1 MITVIEIAGDG
12 GGQKL
17 KKKKS
22 CRVKWKFNIPSVF
35 RPVRPSFWAYI
46 SVFLSLCFSHIYM
59 HTHTNIAH
67 TYIHPKL
74 LPSLFLPNSHYFNEY
89 SRSVPRVKPYHGV
102 TRFVLLKKRLS
113 SRGWRSE
120 IAGKFFTSG
129 RHESYNSTV
138 QRFNEAHRPRR
149 VGMNRYENEEQC
161 AIAKPEI
168 LAGRRHFVAVIL
180 ANVSFIREM
189 MDASV

>member
-1 MITVIEIAGDG
+1 MVAD
-12 GGQKL
+12 KSL
-17 KKKKS
+17 KKN

-35 RPVRPSFWAYI
+35 RPVRSPSQAYI
-46 SVFLSLCFSHIYM
+46 SVFFSLCLAHM
-59 HTHTNIAH
+59 HTLTQIY
-67 TYIHPKL
+67 TPISL
-74 LPSLFLPNSHYFNEY
+74 SPSLLFPNSHYSNE
-89 SRSVPRVKPYHGV
+89 SHSVLRVKLYHGV

-138 QRFNEAHRPRR
+138 QRGPSSER
-149 VGMNRYENEEQC
+149 VGMNRYQNEEQC

-168 LAGRRHFVAVIL
+168 ARREKIFCWRDFVECQ
-180 ANVSFIREM
+180 FHREM
-189 MDASV
+189 MDASA